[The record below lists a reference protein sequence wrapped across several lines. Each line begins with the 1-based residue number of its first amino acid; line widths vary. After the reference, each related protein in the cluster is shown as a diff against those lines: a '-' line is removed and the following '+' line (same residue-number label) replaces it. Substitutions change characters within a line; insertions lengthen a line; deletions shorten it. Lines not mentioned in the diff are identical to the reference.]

1 MQQSED
7 TLLSRRFK
15 ELAERAQI
23 SGKVICSPFLN
34 LHEQSLLRTVPCV
47 VPVTLFGGFD
57 EAERKIAC
65 FGAANTQEAAD
76 AAELRCLQIAP
87 ANPKFADALSHRDFL
102 GSVLSLG
109 LRRDTL
115 GDILIADN
123 SAYVV
128 CTARAG
134 DFLAENL
141 ERVRH
146 TTVRCSFVDTLPAG
160 ALPILEP
167 REAVIASERLDALVA
182 AVYHLS
188 RSEAQKLIAAER
200 VFVDSAAVLR
210 ADALPKSGQLVSVR
224 GYGRFRYD
232 GILRETKKGKLRAAI
247 GVYI

>member
-7 TLLSRRFK
+7 ALLCRRFT
-15 ELAERAQI
+15 ELAERAQV
-23 SGKVICSPFLN
+23 SGKVICSDFLN
-34 LHEQSLLRTVPCV
+34 LHEQNLLRMVHCA

-57 EAERKIAC
+57 EAERKTAC

-76 AAELRCLQIAP
+76 AADFRILNIAP

-102 GSVLSLG
+102 GSILSLG
-109 LRRDTL
+109 LRREKL

-123 SAYVV
+123 CAYAV

-134 DFLAENL
+134 EFLAENL

-146 TTVRCSFVDTLPAG
+146 TTVRCSLADTLPAE

-167 REAVIASERLDALVA
+167 REAIIASERLDTLVA

-200 VFVDSAAVLR
+200 VFVDNAAVLR

-232 GILRETKKGKLRAAI
+232 GILRETKRGKLRAAI
-247 GVYI
+247 GIYI